1 MGQLNRIILEQEHL
15 TYKYR
20 NDPAIE
26 IGVLGMVDDNLCISK
41 CGTTSVQKNAIINSF
56 IETQRLTLSCEK
68 SVVIHVGKP
77 AKCKHMCP
85 TLKVHDKNMKTVK
98 SHKYLGD
105 IISSSGTRRES
116 VEERRSKG
124 WGKVAEIAGI
134 LSEMPHTRKIEIG
147 LKMRE
152 AKLLNG
158 MIFSTEAWTSISDTE
173 LTRMEQVDLALLRS
187 LVEGHSKCSK
197 AFIPEREKPR

>member
-1 MGQLNRIILEQEHL
+1 
-15 TYKYR
+15 
-20 NDPAIE
+20 
-26 IGVLGMVDDNLCISK
+26 
-41 CGTTSVQKNAIINSF
+41 
-56 IETQRLTLSCEK
+56 
-68 SVVIHVGKP
+68 
-77 AKCKHMCP
+77 MCP

-98 SHKYLGD
+98 SQKYLGD
-105 IISSSGTRRES
+105 IISSSGTIRES